1 MIDVFVTPSFH
12 EGRGPVRAKAA
23 ALQTAT
29 ALMAAKPIR
38 NPRRVADA
46 RETGILDLTGA
57 SE

>member
-1 MIDVFVTPSFH
+1 MDDADEARS
-12 EGRGPVRAKAA
+12 A

-29 ALMAAKPIR
+29 ALMAAIPIR